1 MTPPEAL
8 RPTEKLT
15 VYRVLELLDFDL
27 TFWER
32 DQNGNPIENPAING
46 RSFAWSFHDD
56 ASEQDVFMLWHA
68 EMDERDGRVVYRQ
81 CWDEFLRDLEKTRPQ
96 TAKRA
101 DAFLKHISNLKKD
114 AVVRVSIVEG
124 NRAKASDTQSSKVER
139 RILDSEPWHLSLWE
153 PLTNT
158 FEFTRG
164 LPGAAGSTPIDAPP
178 DESSAPSDEPDPSLL
193 ADIVAINES
202 DRSQTEK
209 DRLVAARLGQGRFR
223 SEVLARWEHRCA
235 VTGATTK
242 EALRAS
248 HCKPWRACE
257 NHERLN
263 PANGLPLVAT
273 LDALFD
279 VGLITFANDGR
290 LLASPHFTDTVI
302 AVEGLRLR
310 RPIDT
315 EEMSYM
321 DFHRKEIFRAD

>member
-158 FEFTRG
+158 FEFNRG
-164 LPGAAGSTPIDAPP
+164 LPGSAESTPIKASP
-178 DESSAPSDEPDPSLL
+178 DESSAPSVEPEPSLL

-279 VGLITFANDGR
+279 VGLISFADDGR
-290 LLASPHFTDTVI
+290 LLASREFADPSI
-302 AVEGLRLR
+302 AVEGIRLC
-310 RPIDT
+310 RPLT
-315 EEMSYM
+315 PEEATFMAY
-321 DFHRKEIFRAD
+321 HRAEIYRG